1 MPLLCLRPRRTPTW
15 ATVHGG
21 CDMAKWA
28 WSALLAAVLWSGAG
42 PANAQSLP
50 VQVSVT
56 GNEANAYVG
65 LPGLTILDLS
75 LEFENAQGLTA
86 NSLGIGAK
94 VVSPLNPLLQ
104 GRLPNLNLTSL
115 TAALPILI
123 TVQPPANGGLR
134 FQGTGRFELHTHVL
148 PYTLGSSLRVF
159 KAPLGGQ
166 FQDITEEIAQG
177 SVRARGR
184 YGGFSQFLVLIDLRP
199 TGTVIDEKILR
210 LRNRV
215 AGLPVAE
222 RPAFTALLDDTEA
235 ALDIDDYPAALT
247 AIDAIRSR
255 AQARAGTYLG
265 NEWRAD
271 LSTVNDAG
279 ELVAGASTLRFS
291 VIYQRDYGQ

>member
-28 WSALLAAVLWSGAG
+28 WSALLAAVLWCGAG

-50 VQVSVT
+50 VQVTVS
-56 GNEANAYVG
+56 GNEASAYVG

-75 LEFENAQGLTA
+75 LEFENAQGLSA

-115 TAALPILI
+115 TAALPVLI
-123 TVQPPANGGLR
+123 TIQPPANGGLR

-148 PYTLGSSLRVF
+148 PYALGSSLRVF

-184 YGGFSQFLVLIDLRP
+184 YGGFSQFLILIDLRP

-235 ALDIDDYPAALT
+235 ALDVDDYPAALA